1 MFRDFCS
8 AQKMDLYLIAT
19 GASRANGQVERVMS
33 TLKSL
38 LTVAETGQGT
48 LWVRFHWLLIAR
60 PIE

>member
-1 MFRDFCS
+1 
-8 AQKMDLYLIAT
+8 MDLYLIAT